1 MFADIRNRKRWNR
14 IILMEIFFDLEYNRV
29 FIFIGSQTAEIQF
42 YFSQK
47 NWWRVFKAA
56 QSMIPSQMDSDSR
69 PSLPQGN
76 VVGHADLV

>member
-42 YFSQK
+42 YFL
-47 NWWRVFKAA
+47 REE
-56 QSMIPSQMDSDSR
+56 
-69 PSLPQGN
+69 
-76 VVGHADLV
+76 LVEGL

>member
-42 YFSQK
+42 YFFH
-47 NWWRVFKAA
+47 R
-56 QSMIPSQMDSDSR
+56 R
-69 PSLPQGN
+69 TGGGSLKQHSP
-76 VVGHADLV
+76 

>member
-42 YFSQK
+42 LKQHS
-47 NWWRVFKAA
+47 
-56 QSMIPSQMDSDSR
+56 P
-69 PSLPQGN
+69 
-76 VVGHADLV
+76 

>member
-42 YFSQK
+42 YFFTEEL
-47 NWWRVFKAA
+47 VEG
-56 QSMIPSQMDSDSR
+56 
-69 PSLPQGN
+69 SLKQHSP
-76 VVGHADLV
+76 